1 MKTDYYNIINGKGDI
16 RKMEKLRIGVVRGG
30 ISSEREVSLRSGEGI
45 INELNK
51 EKYDVKD
58 IILNNKKDIFSAL
71 EDLDFVFLGLHG
83 KFGEDGRIQA
93 VLESMDIPYTG
104 CGVLSSALCMDKDI
118 TKQIIKNYDIRTA
131 KWVTVRIG
139 EDYDYDK
146 IVKYLG
152 EKIIAKPN
160 SGGSSVGVHFVNDKS
175 QLDEALED
183 IFKIDNEAII
193 EEVIQG
199 VEISVPIIDGVVYPT
214 LCIEPKAGA
223 YFDYASKYEADGA
236 DEYVIEFEENLQNE
250 INEFTKRAF
259 YAVKCEG
266 YARIDFMLRDN
277 KAYLMEINTLPGM
290 TMTSL
295 VPKSLKHLGVS
306 YSELLD
312 KLIEV
317 SLKIKR

>member
-1 MKTDYYNIINGKGDI
+1 MK
-16 RKMEKLRIGVVRGG
+16 KLKVGVIRGG
-30 ISSEREVSLRSGEGI
+30 ISSEREVSLKSGEEI
-45 INELNK
+45 IKELNK

-58 IILNNKKDIFSAL
+58 IILNDKKDIFTVL
-71 EDLDFVFLGLHG
+71 EGLEFVFLGLHG
-83 KFGEDGRIQA
+83 KFGEDGKVQA
-93 VLESMDIPYTG
+93 ILETMDIPYTG
-104 CGVLSSALCMDKDI
+104 CGMLSSALCMDKDI
-118 TKQIIKNYDIRTA
+118 TKHIIKNYDIRTA
-131 KWVTVRIG
+131 KWFTVRTG
-139 EDYDYDK
+139 EDYSYEEIIEK
-146 IVKYLG
+146 LG

-160 SGGSSVGVHFVNDKS
+160 SGGSSVGVHFVNNKNE
-175 QLDEALED
+175 LDEAFED

-193 EEVIQG
+193 EEVIEG
-199 VEISVPIIDGVVYPT
+199 VEISVPIIDGLVYPT
-214 LCIEPKAGA
+214 LCIEPKAGT
-223 YFDYASKYEADGA
+223 YFDYASKYELGGA

-250 INEFTKRAF
+250 INEFTKKAF

-266 YARIDFMLRDN
+266 YARIDFMLKDN

-290 TMTSL
+290 TATSL

>member
-1 MKTDYYNIINGKGDI
+1 
-16 RKMEKLRIGVVRGG
+16 MEKLRIGVVRGG

-160 SGGSSVGVHFVNDKS
+160 SGGSSVGVHFVNDKG

-193 EEVIQG
+193 EEVI
-199 VEISVPIIDGVVYPT
+199 
-214 LCIEPKAGA
+214 
-223 YFDYASKYEADGA
+223 
-236 DEYVIEFEENLQNE
+236 
-250 INEFTKRAF
+250 
-259 YAVKCEG
+259 
-266 YARIDFMLRDN
+266 
-277 KAYLMEINTLPGM
+277 
-290 TMTSL
+290 
-295 VPKSLKHLGVS
+295 
-306 YSELLD
+306 
-312 KLIEV
+312 
-317 SLKIKR
+317 

>member
-1 MKTDYYNIINGKGDI
+1 MK
-16 RKMEKLRIGVVRGG
+16 KLKVGVIRGG
-30 ISSEREVSLRSGEGI
+30 ISSEREVSLKSGEEI
-45 INELNK
+45 IKELNK

-58 IILNNKKDIFSAL
+58 IILNDKKDIFTVL
-71 EDLDFVFLGLHG
+71 EGLECVFLGLHG
-83 KFGEDGRIQA
+83 KFGEDGKVQA
-93 VLESMDIPYTG
+93 ILETMDIPYTG
-104 CGVLSSALCMDKDI
+104 CGMLSSALCMDKDI
-118 TKQIIKNYDIRTA
+118 TKHIIKNYDIRTA
-131 KWVTVRIG
+131 KWFTVRTG
-139 EDYDYDK
+139 EDYSYEEIIEK
-146 IVKYLG
+146 LG

-160 SGGSSVGVHFVNDKS
+160 SGGSSVGVHFVNNKNE
-175 QLDEALED
+175 LDEALED

-193 EEVIQG
+193 EEVIEG
-199 VEISVPIIDGVVYPT
+199 VEISVPIIDGLVYPT
-214 LCIEPKAGA
+214 LCIEPKAGT
-223 YFDYASKYEADGA
+223 YFDYASKYELGGA

-250 INEFTKRAF
+250 INEFTKKAF

-266 YARIDFMLRDN
+266 YARIDFMLKDN

-290 TMTSL
+290 TATSL

>member
-1 MKTDYYNIINGKGDI
+1 MK
-16 RKMEKLRIGVVRGG
+16 KLKVGVIRGG
-30 ISSEREVSLRSGEGI
+30 ISSEREVSLKSGEEI
-45 INELNK
+45 IKELNK

-58 IILNNKKDIFSAL
+58 IILNDKKDIFTVL
-71 EDLDFVFLGLHG
+71 EGLEFVFLGLHG
-83 KFGEDGRIQA
+83 KFGEDGKVQA
-93 VLESMDIPYTG
+93 ILETMDIPYTG
-104 CGVLSSALCMDKDI
+104 CGMLSSALCMDKDI
-118 TKQIIKNYDIRTA
+118 TKHIIKNYDIRTA
-131 KWVTVRIG
+131 KWFTVRTG
-139 EDYDYDK
+139 EDYSYEEIIEK
-146 IVKYLG
+146 LG

-160 SGGSSVGVHFVNDKS
+160 SGGSSVGVHFVNNKNE
-175 QLDEALED
+175 LDEALED

-193 EEVIQG
+193 EEVIEG
-199 VEISVPIIDGVVYPT
+199 VEISVPIIDGLVYPT
-214 LCIEPKAGA
+214 LCIEPKAGT
-223 YFDYASKYEADGA
+223 YFDYASKYELGGA

-250 INEFTKRAF
+250 INEFTKKAF

-266 YARIDFMLRDN
+266 YARIDFMLKDN

-290 TMTSL
+290 TATSL

>member
-1 MKTDYYNIINGKGDI
+1 MK
-16 RKMEKLRIGVVRGG
+16 KLKVGVIRGG
-30 ISSEREVSLRSGEGI
+30 ISSEREVSLKSGEELI
-45 INELNK
+45 KELNK

-58 IILNNKKDIFSAL
+58 IILNDKKDIFTVL
-71 EDLDFVFLGLHG
+71 EGLEFVFLGLHG
-83 KFGEDGRIQA
+83 KFGEDGKVQA
-93 VLESMDIPYTG
+93 ILETMDIPYTG
-104 CGVLSSALCMDKDI
+104 CGMLSSALCMDKDI
-118 TKQIIKNYDIRTA
+118 TKHIIKNYDIRTA
-131 KWVTVRIG
+131 KWFTVRTG
-139 EDYDYDK
+139 EDYSYEEIIEK
-146 IVKYLG
+146 LG

-160 SGGSSVGVHFVNDKS
+160 SGGSSVGVHFVNNKNE
-175 QLDEALED
+175 LDEALED

-193 EEVIQG
+193 EEVIEG
-199 VEISVPIIDGVVYPT
+199 VEISVPIIDGLVYPT
-214 LCIEPKAGA
+214 LCIEPKAGT
-223 YFDYASKYEADGA
+223 YFDYASKYELGGA

-250 INEFTKRAF
+250 INEFTKKAF

-266 YARIDFMLRDN
+266 YARIDFMLKDN

-290 TMTSL
+290 TATSL